1 MPLRR
6 RKAVIH
12 QRDNPAA
19 TKRKTLIEV
28 FDSVFFDWS
37 FIEKT
42 PSEADFGN
50 RKMIIMQYLFYYM
63 EWKNQIEQRNL
74 SK

>member
-12 QRDNPAA
+12 PRDNPAA
-19 TKRKTLIEV
+19 TKRKTL
-28 FDSVFFDWS
+28 
-37 FIEKT
+37 IEKT